1 MDNARSGFFVLLFGD
16 HQVWKV
22 EREARMDPPIQTEIF
37 SQEERQYSSSIHSES
52 CREPSSPSLFE
63 LLNLVNHI
71 VLGLS
76 GKLLSICEPI
86 HTSKMGQYLKDIIII
101 IVTIVISTG
110 CWLLHHHS
118 DKSKTFYEDDNLPH
132 SFVLRIKYQL
142 CVKIY
147 NSLTKYDEYCAW
159 NPAGQVGKFSWEL
172 YNELVLYSAISSS
185 TIIF

>member
-1 MDNARSGFFVLLFGD
+1 M
-16 HQVWKV
+16 
-22 EREARMDPPIQTEIF
+22 
-37 SQEERQYSSSIHSES
+37 
-52 CREPSSPSLFE
+52 
-63 LLNLVNHI
+63 LNLVNHI

-142 CVKIY
+142 CEKIY

-172 YNELVLYSAISSS
+172 YSELVLYLLLQYLYLVVQIWWYLSVPVPIRYSN
-185 TIIF
+185 IIIRFLYYIKPCLYVFILYWAMPLIFQCQHE